1 MTIVNV
7 VGAGLAGLSAALELG
22 NAGVSCRLVSAQ
34 ASERAQSVLAEGG
47 INAVLDLMGEHD
59 TLREHFEDTMRGGAY
74 LADPNAVWGLVSDAP
89 LIVRRLAD
97 LGVPFQQEHGAMI
110 QRNFGGQKKKRTA
123 YVKSST
129 GKVLVSALVDAVRR
143 LEDKGV
149 VTRAWHHELMD
160 LELADGACEGVW
172 VRDTHTGA
180 LELLGGPTVLACGG
194 MGGLFGNLTTGTTTN
209 TGNAAAIALARG
221 VELANLEFLQYHPTT
236 MPLSVK
242 RMLVTEA
249 ARGEGGRLFAL
260 RRGEPW
266 YFMEDK
272 YPELGNLM
280 PRDVVSREEEAVL
293 KDPSCGGQVYLD
305 MRGLSAHV
313 WRTRLSD
320 LRDEVRHYQHLD
332 PAKEPL
338 PVEPGIHYCMG
349 GILVD
354 ERHRTNVARL
364 YAAGECACA
373 YHGANRLGGNS
384 LLGAIRGGMVAA
396 RALLDEDV
404 SAQGRTQ
411 TRAAVSADTPAS
423 TNASLQTNTN
433 DVERAMQKALVGC
446 MGITR
451 TQQELEAGLRS
462 LEALPHTARVAL
474 ARATVACALARQESR
489 GAHQRSDYPHTS
501 DDFRRTTV
509 VRWQGDQPSIEFR
522 ALPEPRKEVPQ
533 A

>member
-1 MTIVNV
+1 MATVNV

-22 NAGVSCRLVSAQ
+22 NAGVQCRLVSAQ
-34 ASERAQSVLAEGG
+34 ASERAQSVMAEGG

-59 TLREHFEDTMRGGAY
+59 TVREHFEDTMRGGVY
-74 LADPNAVWGLVSDAP
+74 LADPNAVWGLVNDAP

-123 YVKSST
+123 YAKSST

-143 LEDKGV
+143 LENKGV
-149 VTRAWHHELMD
+149 VVRAWHHELID
-160 LELADGACEGVW
+160 LELVDCSCEGVW
-172 VRDTHTGA
+172 VRDAHTGNI
-180 LELLGGPTVLACGG
+180 ELFGGPTVLACGG

-209 TGNAAAIALARG
+209 TGNVAAIALARG

-236 MPLSVK
+236 MPLSKK

-249 ARGEGGRLFAL
+249 ARGEGGRLFVL
-260 RRGEPW
+260 RNGEPW

-293 KDPSCGGQVYLD
+293 KDPACGDQVYLD

-320 LRDEVRHYQHLD
+320 LRDEVRHYQHID

-349 GILVD
+349 GIMVD
-354 ERHRTNVARL
+354 ERHRTNMTRL

-396 RALLDEDV
+396 QTVLNEGV
-404 SAQGRTQ
+404 HEQGSTQPHTSAS
-411 TRAAVSADTPAS
+411 TRAT
-423 TNASLQTNTN
+423 LQTNIN

-451 TQQELEAGLRS
+451 SQQELEAGLRS
-462 LEALPHTARVAL
+462 LEGLPHTVRVNL

-489 GAHQRSDYPHTS
+489 GAHQRSDYPLTN

-509 VRWQGDQPSIEFR
+509 VRWQDDQPQVEFR
-522 ALPEPRKEVPQ
+522 PLPAPRKEVPQ